1 MQLVAG
7 DRLSDGPFDQVSL
20 REFFGDE
27 GLQRAAVQLELSC
40 GIDRCSIDGHDHNC
54 GKSKI
59 SLRSRALGKPFDV
72 EHFRRRVSSS
82 PEGETRQRPPIM
94 SV

>member
-20 REFFGDE
+20 QEFSGDE
-27 GLQRAAVQLELSC
+27 GLQRAAVQSELSC
-40 GIDRCSIDGHDHNC
+40 GIDRSSIDGPDHNC

-59 SLRSRALGKPFDV
+59 SPRSRAIGKPFDA
-72 EHFRRRVSSS
+72 EHLRRRVSSS
-82 PEGETRQRPPIM
+82 PEGETGQRPPIM

>member
-1 MQLVAG
+1 MQPVAG
-7 DRLSDGPFDQVSL
+7 DRLSDGRFDQVSL

-27 GLQRAAVQLELSC
+27 GLQRAAAQVQLFG

-59 SLRSRALGKPFDV
+59 SICTRAIGKPFDA
-72 EHFRRRVSSS
+72 EHLRRRVSSS
-82 PEGETRQRPPIM
+82 PEGETGQRPPIM